1 MRPVADML
9 LETASA
15 TGVVPTEIDDAL
27 TTDGRLPAEV
37 LERLDEALAALSR
50 GAADIAEIAVV
61 ILRERE
67 TIGIFKF
74 PEKRE
79 R

>member
-1 MRPVADML
+1 MMRPLAVMP
-9 LETASA
+9 LETAVA
-15 TGVVPTEIDDAL
+15 TGVVLKDIDD
-27 TTDGRLPAEV
+27 RLPAQA
-37 LERLDEALAALSR
+37 LERLHEALAALSR
-50 GAADIAEIAVV
+50 GTADIAEIAVV

-67 TIGIFKF
+67 TIGSFNF

>member
-1 MRPVADML
+1 MRPLADTS
-9 LETASA
+9 LETAVA
-15 TGVVPTEIDDAL
+15 TGVVFADIDD
-27 TTDGRLPAEV
+27 RLPAQA
-37 LERLDEALAALSR
+37 LEPLREALAALSR
-50 GAADIAEIAVV
+50 GAADIAEIAVA
-61 ILRERE
+61 IPRERE

>member
-1 MRPVADML
+1 MRPLADMS
-9 LETASA
+9 LETAVA
-15 TGVVPTEIDDAL
+15 TGVVLTDIDD
-27 TTDGRLPAEV
+27 RLPAQA
-37 LERLDEALAALSR
+37 LERLREADPALVALSR
-50 GAADIAEIAVV
+50 GATEIAEIAVV

-67 TIGIFKF
+67 TIGSFNF